1 MTISSM
7 TGFARVDGA
16 HEVARWTWELKSVN
30 GRGLELRF
38 RLPNGFDFLEAT
50 LRRTAAESFTRGW
63 ITVSLSFRG
72 GRAGALPRVN
82 EEALATAVRLVE
94 TLRERFD
101 CARPR
106 ADGVLALPGVL
117 ELEDSGEDE
126 AARDALAAV
135 LVESFREAAKALRA
149 ARRREGESL
158 HAAVSAQIDEI
169 ETLVSSARTCA
180 EAAPAAIRDRIAAQL
195 QELLAGAPLPE
206 ERLAQEAA
214 ILAIKADIRE
224 ELDRLS
230 AHVGAARALLTSGEP
245 IGRRLDFLTQEFNR
259 EANTLCSKAQD
270 MGLKRIG
277 LDLKTVIDQMR
288 EQAQNVE

>member
-16 HEVARWTWELKSVN
+16 HEKTRWTWEIKSVN

-38 RLPNGFDFLEAT
+38 RLPGGFDFLEPA
-50 LRRTAAESFTRGW
+50 LRKAAGTYFARGW
-63 ITVSLSFRG
+63 IAAGLAFERG
-72 GRAGALPRVN
+72 RGAAGLRVN
-82 EEALATAVRLVE
+82 EAALDEAVRLVE
-94 TLRERFD
+94 AVRRRTD
-101 CARPR
+101 CAFPR
-106 ADGVLALPGVL
+106 ADGVLALPGVI
-117 ELEDSGEDE
+117 ETDEGAGEADE
-126 AARDALAAV
+126 REALADR
-135 LVESFREAAKALRA
+135 LLESFRNAAEALCA

-158 HAAVSAQIDEI
+158 HSALAGQIDEI
-169 ETLVSSARTCA
+169 EALVARARTSA
-180 EAAPAAIRDRIAAQL
+180 EAAPAAIRERIAAQL
-195 QELLAGAPLPE
+195 QELLAGAPIPE

-214 ILAIKADIRE
+214 MLAVKADIRE

-230 AHVGAARALLTSGEP
+230 AHAAAARALLASGEP
-245 IGRRLDFLTQEFNR
+245 VGRRLDFLTQEFNR